1 MYRIISHRK
10 ENEDA
15 ADTEKNESEK
25 KSGRFNLSIFLDRIM
40 LREAEPA
47 NLQSFEAILDT
58 GTV

>member
-15 ADTEKNESEK
+15 VDMEKNESEK
-25 KSGRFNLSIFLDRIM
+25 KFGRFDLLIFLDHIM

-47 NLQSFEAILDT
+47 NLRSFEAILDN